1 MNRIVL
7 AVFAAAPALLLVGC
21 ATGKSEVPECVRRY
35 TGYDDGCHSGGLG
48 ATSTVALVNKTV
60 AGATIGGV
68 TSTVQGATAFDSGV
82 ANILYSPFAVVG
94 GFFTGF
100 VDGMGHVPETQNC
113 HMHFAESLNYAWD
126 RDYRVGS
133 SEAQVPEHRSA
144 AADADGQL
152 HPLWNGGAYWP
163 GGPVNHP

>member
-1 MNRIVL
+1 MKRFAL
-7 AVFAAAPALLLVGC
+7 AIALAPALLLAAC

-48 ATSTVALVNKTV
+48 ATSVVAFGNKTV
-60 AGATIGGV
+60 AGVTVGAV
-68 TSTVQGATAFDSGV
+68 TSTVQGVTAFDNGI
-82 ANILYSPFAVVG
+82 ANILYAPFAIVG
-94 GFFTGF
+94 GVFSGC
-100 VDGMGHVPETQNC
+100 VDGMGHVPETQSC
-113 HMHFAESLNYAWD
+113 HMHFGNSLGYAWD

-144 AADADGQL
+144 ATGADGEL

-163 GGPVNHP
+163 GGPTNHP